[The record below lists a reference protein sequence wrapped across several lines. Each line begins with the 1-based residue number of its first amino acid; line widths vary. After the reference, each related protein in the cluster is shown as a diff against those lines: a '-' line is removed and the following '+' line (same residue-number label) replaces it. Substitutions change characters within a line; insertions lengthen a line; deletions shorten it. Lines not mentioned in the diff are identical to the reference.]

1 MYGIVPPPCDQM
13 KRMSR
18 NFVAVLLSR
27 TLSMVT
33 VVSVDST
40 IPIARRSGNR
50 LLERLGAE
58 RMRVRDRLAAIELFH
73 HGHEQRIAEILV
85 ALVFPKPG

>member
-13 KRMSR
+13 NVMSG

-27 TLSMVT
+27 MLSMVT

-40 IPIARRSGNR
+40 MPIARRSGSR
-50 LLERLGAE
+50 L
-58 RMRVRDRLAAIELFH
+58 
-73 HGHEQRIAEILV
+73 
-85 ALVFPKPG
+85 